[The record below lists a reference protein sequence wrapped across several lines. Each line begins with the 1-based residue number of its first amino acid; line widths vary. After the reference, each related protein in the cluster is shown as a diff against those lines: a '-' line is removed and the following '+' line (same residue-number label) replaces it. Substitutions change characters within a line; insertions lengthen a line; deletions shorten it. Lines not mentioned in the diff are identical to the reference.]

1 MMERPSRR
9 ALMSPAPARTFRLA
23 ERVLARL
30 PVARAI
36 SPAAMPS
43 GPART
48 SRRKTSRRP
57 GWASA
62 ERALTADCGSTGSA
76 DGRDGG
82 LRPTAATGR
91 GLSRREDGRFGA
103 ILTVG
108 DGLAEGIEGL
118 PTDTGRVGH
127 PVLVR

>member
-9 ALMSPAPARTFRLA
+9 ELTSPAPANTFKLV

-30 PVARAI
+30 PVARAM

-48 SRRKTSRRP
+48 SRRNTSRRP

-62 ERALTADCGSTGSA
+62 ERAPTAEGGSIGSA
-76 DGRDGG
+76 AGGGG
-82 LRPTAATGR
+82 LGRAAA
-91 GLSRREDGRFGA
+91 SRLGGGGHGRFGRVLA
-103 ILTVG
+103 VG
-108 DGLAEGIEGL
+108 DGLAEGEERF
-118 PTDTGRVGH
+118 PMDAGRVGH
-127 PVLVR
+127 PAL